1 MAKVLLQYRSTPH
14 SITQTA
20 PAVSLNNRKL
30 TTMRDRL
37 NPMFSSYKNRSKGEK
52 NIPDVGSSVLALNL
66 REGPKWYNATIL
78 EQLAINLY
86 NVHVHELN
94 TVWKRHANQLS
105 NIPEPTAH
113 EHNKCKCRSGPA
125 PTDSSVVNAPS
136 ALSDRPRSQ
145 RKNSLLTD

>member
-1 MAKVLLQYRSTPH
+1 
-14 SITQTA
+14 
-20 PAVSLNNRKL
+20 
-30 TTMRDRL
+30 MRDRL

-52 NIPDVGSSVLALNL
+52 NIPQFDVGSSVLALNL

-105 NIPEPTAH
+105 NIPEPTGH
-113 EHNKCKCRSGPA
+113 EHNKCKCRSVPT
-125 PTDSSVVNAPS
+125 PTDSSVVNNFSHAPS

-145 RKNSLLTD
+145 RKKQPPDRLICH